1 MGQRSWAKSEGH
13 NRMNERSSKRQR
25 ELLNFVDG
33 FIQGHGYGPSYREIM
48 RALGYKSVSTV
59 AVHIDGLMAKGYLR
73 KRDRSARSLEVVT
86 THLDDAPINKAP
98 TPTQEKWII
107 NAVTSKFD
115 ALDNSQDNPELLDEL
130 YVLIGALKI
139 LGLDGAHLAMK
150 TRLVDYLKTQHKT
163 E

>member
-1 MGQRSWAKSEGH
+1 
-13 NRMNERSSKRQR
+13 MNERSSKRQR

-59 AVHIDGLMAKGYLR
+59 AVHVDGLLAKGYLR
-73 KRDRSARSLEVVT
+73 KHDRSARSLEVVT
-86 THLDDAPINKAP
+86 THLEDTPVHRGP
-98 TPTQEKWII
+98 TPAQEKWLI

-115 ALDNSQDNPELLDEL
+115 ALDESNNPDTLDEL
-130 YVLIGALKI
+130 YVLVGALKV
-139 LGLDGAHLAMK
+139 LGLEGAHVAMK
-150 TRLVDYLKTQHKT
+150 TRLAAFLKKQSSGKS